1 MAECG
6 GGGDCPAD
14 PCDFSVPSRAGTGEA
29 GRFLRVF
36 RLWRAGVSD
45 PGREVEVEGWDG
57 NDVAGTVVIAG
68 EVGTFG
74 AAVVADGVGRIV
86 GEFAAG
92 LESGELADD
101 SISFDDDDFAILLGD
116 DPFAADHGDGFPGTV
131 PDGDVVD
138 EREGSV
144 WRGGGTRHV
153 DDIVDAG
160 FESLQFLE
168 VLVHVGRIVG
178 KGALEVKGIRQ
189 DEGRHESDCC

>member
-1 MAECG
+1 M
-6 GGGDCPAD
+6 
-14 PCDFSVPSRAGTGEA
+14 
-29 GRFLRVF
+29 L
-36 RLWRAGVSD
+36 RLWRAGDSD
-45 PGREVEVEGWDG
+45 PGWEIEVEGRDG
-57 NDVAGTVVIAG
+57 NDVAGAVVITG

-74 AAVVADGVGRIV
+74 AAVVADRVGRIV

-92 LESGELADD
+92 FESGELADD
-101 SISFDDDDFAILLGD
+101 AVAFDDDDFAILLGD
-116 DPFAADHGDGFPGTV
+116 DPFAADHGDGLPGTV

-138 EREGSV
+138 EGEGSV

-168 VLVHVGRIVG
+168 VLVHVGLIVG

-189 DEGRHESDCC
+189 DGRRL